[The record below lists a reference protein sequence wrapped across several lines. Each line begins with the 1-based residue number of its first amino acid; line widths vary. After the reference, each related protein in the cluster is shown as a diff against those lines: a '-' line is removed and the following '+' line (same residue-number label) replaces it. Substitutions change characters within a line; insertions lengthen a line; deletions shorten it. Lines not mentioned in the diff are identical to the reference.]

1 MKIFMSY
8 FENLKVGKKLAL
20 GFGLILLLS
29 IAVALCGIKN
39 LNDISIRAE
48 KISQLKVITDQFA
61 MAKSERLE
69 YVKTHD
75 EKYITMNE
83 VNLQQVDKKIESLRL
98 LRWDTEHLK
107 MLNEMSE
114 VMKTYRD
121 KRAQTVRETQ
131 QRDLV
136 VSRFVLTREES
147 EINSLAQSY
156 ARDPARAVTA
166 IALGDI
172 LRHIDGVATRVKL
185 LQFEN
190 TEESL
195 QALTGF
201 MDESIQQMDAVKSQL
216 NPADVSILEEI
227 ERSVSAKKASAGNYL
242 QSYIA
247 EQEAT
252 QLLAKAG
259 GKLTTLSDNI
269 FESELSAAHDDI
281 RNAVIWMT
289 SLLVAAVLLSIG
301 IALIISRQIVK
312 PLADT
317 LDVAR
322 QIARGDL
329 RAHLNTTRR
338 DELGELMQAV
348 DEMNTDLRR
357 IIGDIRTGVTQV
369 SHASAEIA
377 AGNNDLSARTE
388 EQAAALEETAASME
402 QLTATVKQNVDNI
415 HHTSRLAGS
424 TSETA
429 NKGGQLVSHVVKT
442 MNEIT
447 ASSAKIAEI
456 TTVINSIA
464 FQTNILALNAAVEA
478 ARAGEQGRG
487 FAVVASEVRSL
498 AQRSAQAAKEIEG
511 LIGESVERINA
522 GSDLV
527 EQAGTTMHDIV
538 TKVANVT
545 EILNEI
551 TQASDEQNRGISQVG
566 QAIVEMD
573 SVTQQNAALVEES
586 SAAANALRDQ
596 AQNLAASVS
605 RFITE

>member
-1 MKIFMSY
+1 MFMKY
-8 FENLKVGKKLAL
+8 FENLKVGKKLAF

-29 IAVALCGIKN
+29 IAVTLCGIKN
-39 LNDISIRAE
+39 LNDISIRAD

-61 MAKSERLE
+61 MAKAERLE

-75 EKYITMNE
+75 EKYIAMNE
-83 VNLQQVDKKIESLRL
+83 MNLQQVDKKIESLRSL
-98 LRWDTEHLK
+98 QWDTKHLE
-107 MLNEMSE
+107 MLNDMSE

-147 EINSLAQSY
+147 TIKSLAQSY
-156 ARDPARAVTA
+156 AQDPTRAATA
-166 IALGDI
+166 TALADI
-172 LRHIDGVATRVKL
+172 VRHIDGVATRVKL

-190 TEESL
+190 TDESL
-195 QALTGF
+195 NALTGF
-201 MDESIQQMDAVKSQL
+201 MIESIQQMNAVKSQL
-216 NPADVSILEEI
+216 NPADVSALEDV
-227 ERSVSAKKASAGNYL
+227 ERSVSAKKESASDYL
-242 QSYIA
+242 RSYIA

-281 RNAVIWMT
+281 RKAVIWMA
-289 SLLVAAVLLSIG
+289 SLLGAAVLLSIG

-317 LDVAR
+317 LEVAR

-329 RAHLNTTRR
+329 RAHLHTTRR

-357 IIGDIRTGVTQV
+357 IIGDIRAGVTQV
-369 SHASAEIA
+369 THASAEIA

-415 HHTSRLAGS
+415 HHTSQLAGS

-447 ASSAKIAEI
+447 ASSAKIADI

-522 GSDLV
+522 GSELV

-596 AQNLAASVS
+596 AQNLASSVS

>member
-1 MKIFMSY
+1 MFMKY
-8 FENLKVGKKLAL
+8 FENLKVGKKLVF

-39 LNDISIRAE
+39 LNDISIRAD

-61 MAKSERLE
+61 MAKAERLE

-75 EKYITMNE
+75 EKYIAMNE
-83 VNLQQVDKKIESLRL
+83 MNLQQVDKKIESLRSL
-98 LRWDTEHLK
+98 QWDTEHLK

-114 VMKTYRD
+114 VMKAYRD

-147 EINSLAQSY
+147 TIKSLAQSY
-156 ARDPARAVTA
+156 AQDPTRAVTA
-166 IALGDI
+166 TALADI
-172 LRHIDGVATRVKL
+172 VRHIDGVATRVKL

-190 TEESL
+190 TDESL
-195 QALTGF
+195 NALTGF
-201 MDESIQQMDAVKSQL
+201 MIESIQQMNAVKSQL
-216 NPADVSILEEI
+216 NPADVSALEEV
-227 ERSVSAKKASAGNYL
+227 ERSVSAKKESASDYL
-242 QSYIA
+242 RSYIA

-281 RNAVIWMT
+281 RKAVIWMT
-289 SLLVAAVLLSIG
+289 SLLGAAVLLSIG

-317 LDVAR
+317 LEVAR

-357 IIGDIRTGVTQV
+357 IIGDIRAGVTQV

-415 HHTSRLAGS
+415 HHTSQLAGS

-447 ASSAKIAEI
+447 ASSAKIADI

-522 GSDLV
+522 GSELV

-596 AQNLAASVS
+596 AQNLASSVS

>member
-1 MKIFMSY
+1 MFMKY
-8 FENLKVGKKLAL
+8 FENLKAGKKLAF
-20 GFGLILLLS
+20 GFGPILLLS
-29 IAVALCGIKN
+29 IAVTLCSIKN
-39 LNDISIRAE
+39 LNDISIRAD

-61 MAKSERLE
+61 MAKAERLE

-75 EKYITMNE
+75 EKYIAMNE
-83 VNLQQVDKKIESLRL
+83 MNLQQVDKKIESLRSL
-98 LRWDTEHLK
+98 QWDTKHLE

-147 EINSLAQSY
+147 TIKSLAQSY
-156 ARDPARAVTA
+156 AQDPTRAVTA
-166 IALGDI
+166 TALADI
-172 LRHIDGVATRVKL
+172 VRHIDGVATRVKL

-190 TEESL
+190 TDESL
-195 QALTGF
+195 NALTGF
-201 MDESIQQMDAVKSQL
+201 MVESIQQMNAVKSQL
-216 NPADVSILEEI
+216 NSADVSALEEV
-227 ERSVSAKKASAGNYL
+227 ERSVSAKKESASDYL
-242 QSYIA
+242 RSYIA

-281 RNAVIWMT
+281 RKAVIWMA
-289 SLLVAAVLLSIG
+289 SLLGAAVLLSIG

-317 LDVAR
+317 LEVAR

-357 IIGDIRTGVTQV
+357 IIGDIRAGVTQV

-415 HHTSRLAGS
+415 HHTSQLAGS

-447 ASSAKIAEI
+447 ASSAKIADI

-522 GSDLV
+522 GSELV

-596 AQNLAASVS
+596 AQNLASSVS

>member
-1 MKIFMSY
+1 MFMKY
-8 FENLKVGKKLAL
+8 FENLKVGKKLAF

-39 LNDISIRAE
+39 LNDISIRAD

-61 MAKSERLE
+61 MAKAERLE

-75 EKYITMNE
+75 EKYIAMNE
-83 VNLQQVDKKIESLRL
+83 MNLQQVDKKIESLRSL
-98 LRWDTEHLK
+98 QWDTEHLK

-147 EINSLAQSY
+147 TIKSLAQSY
-156 ARDPARAVTA
+156 AQDPTRAVTA
-166 IALGDI
+166 TALADI
-172 LRHIDGVATRVKL
+172 VRHIDGVATRVKL

-190 TEESL
+190 TDESL
-195 QALTGF
+195 NALTGF
-201 MDESIQQMDAVKSQL
+201 MVESIQQMNAVKSQL
-216 NPADVSILEEI
+216 NPADVSTLEEV
-227 ERSVSAKKASAGNYL
+227 ERSVSAKKESASDYL
-242 QSYIA
+242 RSYIA

-281 RNAVIWMT
+281 RKAVIWMT
-289 SLLVAAVLLSIG
+289 SLLGAAVLLSIG

-317 LDVAR
+317 LEVAR

-357 IIGDIRTGVTQV
+357 IIGDIRAGVTQV

-415 HHTSRLAGS
+415 HHTSQLAGS

-447 ASSAKIAEI
+447 ASSAKIADI

-522 GSDLV
+522 GSELV

-596 AQNLAASVS
+596 AQNLASSVS

>member
-1 MKIFMSY
+1 MFMKY
-8 FENLKVGKKLAL
+8 FENLKVGKKLAF
-20 GFGLILLLS
+20 GFGLVLLLS
-29 IAVALCGIKN
+29 IAVTLCGIKN
-39 LNDISIRAE
+39 LNDISIRAD

-61 MAKSERLE
+61 MAKAERLE

-75 EKYITMNE
+75 EKYIAMNE
-83 VNLQQVDKKIESLRL
+83 MNLQQVDKKIESLRSL
-98 LRWDTEHLK
+98 QWDTKHLE
-107 MLNEMSE
+107 MLNDMSE

-131 QRDLV
+131 QRALV

-147 EINSLAQSY
+147 TIKSLAQSY
-156 ARDPARAVTA
+156 AQDPTRAATA
-166 IALGDI
+166 TALADI
-172 LRHIDGVATRVKL
+172 VRHIDGVATRVKL

-190 TEESL
+190 TDESL
-195 QALTGF
+195 NALTGF
-201 MDESIQQMDAVKSQL
+201 MIESIQQMNAVKSQL
-216 NPADVSILEEI
+216 NPVDVSALEDV
-227 ERSVSAKKASAGNYL
+227 ERSVSAKKESASDYL
-242 QSYIA
+242 RSYIA

-281 RNAVIWMT
+281 RKAVIWMA
-289 SLLVAAVLLSIG
+289 SLLGAAVLLSIG

-317 LDVAR
+317 LEVAR

-357 IIGDIRTGVTQV
+357 IIGDIRAGVTQV

-415 HHTSRLAGS
+415 HHTSQLAGS

-447 ASSAKIAEI
+447 ASSAKIADI

-522 GSDLV
+522 GSELV

-596 AQNLAASVS
+596 AQNLASSVS

>member
-1 MKIFMSY
+1 MFMKY
-8 FENLKVGKKLAL
+8 FENLKVGKKLAF

-39 LNDISIRAE
+39 LYDISTRAD

-61 MAKSERLE
+61 MAKADRLE

-75 EKYITMNE
+75 EKYVAMNE
-83 VNLQQVDKKIESLRL
+83 MNLQQVDKKIETLRSLH
-98 LRWDTEHLK
+98 WDTAHLK

-114 VMKTYRD
+114 VIKTYREN
-121 KRAQTVRETQ
+121 RAQTVRETQ

-136 VSRFVLTREES
+136 VSSFVLTREES
-147 EINSLAQSY
+147 KINSLAQSY
-156 ARDPARAVTA
+156 AQDPARSVTA
-166 IALGDI
+166 TALADI
-172 LRHIDGVATRVKL
+172 VRHIDGVATRVKL

-190 TEESL
+190 TEASL

-201 MDESIQQMDAVKSQL
+201 MNESIQQMIAVKSQL
-216 NPADVSILEEI
+216 NPADVSSLEEV
-227 ERSVSAKKASAGNYL
+227 ERSVLAKKESASHYL
-242 QSYIA
+242 RSYIA

-259 GKLTTLSDNI
+259 GKLTTLSDNL

-281 RNAVIWMT
+281 RKAVIWMT
-289 SLLVAAVLLSIG
+289 SLLGAAVLLSIG
-301 IALIISRQIVK
+301 IALLISRQIVK

-317 LDVAR
+317 LEVAR

>member
-1 MKIFMSY
+1 
-8 FENLKVGKKLAL
+8 
-20 GFGLILLLS
+20 
-29 IAVALCGIKN
+29 
-39 LNDISIRAE
+39 
-48 KISQLKVITDQFA
+48 
-61 MAKSERLE
+61 
-69 YVKTHD
+69 
-75 EKYITMNE
+75 
-83 VNLQQVDKKIESLRL
+83 
-98 LRWDTEHLK
+98 
-107 MLNEMSE
+107 
-114 VMKTYRD
+114 
-121 KRAQTVRETQ
+121 
-131 QRDLV
+131 
-136 VSRFVLTREES
+136 
-147 EINSLAQSY
+147 
-156 ARDPARAVTA
+156 
-166 IALGDI
+166 
-172 LRHIDGVATRVKL
+172 
-185 LQFEN
+185 
-190 TEESL
+190 
-195 QALTGF
+195 
-201 MDESIQQMDAVKSQL
+201 
-216 NPADVSILEEI
+216 
-227 ERSVSAKKASAGNYL
+227 
-242 QSYIA
+242 
-247 EQEAT
+247 
-252 QLLAKAG
+252 
-259 GKLTTLSDNI
+259 
-269 FESELSAAHDDI
+269 
-281 RNAVIWMT
+281 MT
-289 SLLVAAVLLSIG
+289 SLLGAAVLLSIG
-301 IALIISRQIVK
+301 IALLISRQIVK

-317 LDVAR
+317 LEVAR

-415 HHTSRLAGS
+415 HHTSQLAGS

-522 GSDLV
+522 GSELV

-596 AQNLAASVS
+596 AQNLASSVS
-605 RFITE
+605 RFITG